1 MASRSRGKNLDGDI
15 VGLVP
20 AAGRANRIAPLPC
33 SKELYPI
40 GFRNVGGAD
49 GLRPKVVS
57 HDLLEKMR
65 MAGVR
70 KAYVILRQGKWDIP
84 AYWGDGRMV
93 GIDLAYVVIGGSSG
107 PPDTIDRAYSFI
119 KDKIVAFGFP
129 DILFRP
135 ADVFAKLLAR
145 LDRSG
150 GDVVLGL
157 FPAHDTK
164 AMDMID
170 VDARRRVR
178 AIQLKPRKTGL
189 KYAWVCAVWTPT
201 FTEFLHRFLRGV
213 KKRRNTGLIG
223 NRRIDAAGDMPV
235 GAVLRAAVQTK
246 LTVEGVTFPT
256 GRYLDI
262 GTPEALSAA
271 SRFSSFNRAALTPC
285 HVATPPQPR
294 HKAEKKRPW

>member
-1 MASRSRGKNLDGDI
+1 MANLSRDKNLSRDL

-40 GFRNVGGAD
+40 GFHKVEGTD
-49 GLRPKVVS
+49 GRRPKVVS
-57 HDLLEKMR
+57 HYLLEKMR
-65 MAGVR
+65 SAGVR

-84 AYWGDGRMV
+84 AYWGDGKML
-93 GIDLAYVVIGGSSG
+93 GMDLAYVVIEGSSG
-107 PPDTIDRAYSFI
+107 PPDTIDRANSFI

-135 ADVFAKLLAR
+135 TDVFAKLLAR

-164 AMDMID
+164 AMDMINI
-170 VDARRRVR
+170 DARLRVR
-178 AIQLKPRKTGL
+178 AIQLKPRKTRL
-189 KYAWVCAVWTPT
+189 KYAWLCAVWTPV
-201 FTEFLHRFLRGV
+201 FTEFLHQFLHRVRRGQ
-213 KKRRNTGLIG
+213 NPSLIG
-223 NRRIDAAGDMPV
+223 NRRIDSAGDIPV

-246 LTVEGVTFPT
+246 LKVEGVTFPT
-256 GRYLDI
+256 GRYIDI
-262 GTPEALSAA
+262 GTPQALSTV
-271 SRFSSFNRAALTPC
+271 SRISSLNRTSY
-285 HVATPPQPR
+285 
-294 HKAEKKRPW
+294 